1 MKKLSTLLVLLLTML
16 VGGVN
21 CAYAEGGD
29 WTDKYIVTVSE
40 PVTNVR
46 SLQDGYYLLRNVG
59 RQTFL
64 RENDN
69 HGLYLWNAVSGDA
82 DVASVSAAFVKK
94 TSVMSSVVYIT
105 KNADGSTYT
114 MQFKSG
120 YYLGAEYGA
129 DDGKDAL
136 AKETAGNI
144 EMADIVDGQIAFRP
158 SGKSYANGN
167 GANGYPHTEGSFTG
181 WGAGMP
187 DANGNGAYQFYPV
200 ELEESGSGVWE
211 DRFIQTVSAALTNA
225 DDLKN
230 GYYLLRNVGRKT
242 FLRENDDN
250 GLYLWNATNGSDD
263 LTAVKT
269 AFEGSAKDMMSS
281 VVYIT
286 TNEDGT
292 YKMQFRSLKFMPQTL
307 PHGGKTFSNETAGNV
322 EFSFVSG
329 NQFNFRPKDSEY
341 ANGNGEGGYTEGTF
355 TGWETAVPGANGNG
369 AYQIFPVTL
378 DQASKYVTDCN
389 WTVTDGTNTLK
400 TYTEKRVLLDSEA
413 TIPFEFSYYYE
424 NPTIEETDLV
434 VSKTNCNFTVRVTV
448 GEMPFKP
455 STWYTVKFRKQE
467 DRYLMHANRNDEK
480 IGAKHQMT
488 ADYIKNNFNSSLR
501 VDAFNGALW
510 AFVPDGLGVKL
521 LCKQNGQY
529 VTSNCKM
536 DATGATF
543 IVKTN
548 ATGGFSLQVPG
559 NSIGHLGEHDGGK
572 LGVWYNGSSQNDG
585 GSNFQIT
592 EASTDEVLNVGKA
605 VYTDTINC
613 LTVSEAD
620 ATMLTAMTEASLSKV
635 KTLLANATSVEGLDA
650 AFASRYNAFPKEGAW
665 YRIKNINNI
674 GEKIYI
680 SSEGIFVKTD
690 GNLDA
695 SVDRTVRRKG
705 ENGNLVSQLWTM
717 KENADGTYRVVNAN
731 TNRALSAYTGNNV
744 DMPVNEGAGGHYFFR
759 TVPNGFS
766 AIAPTDLE
774 LMAYGYSDP
783 QNPYRIN
790 AYGGR
795 NNDVIRDYDGNN
807 DSDKGNYWNFIEVT
821 EIPVAISAA
830 GWASLAL
837 PFEVTIPAESGVVA
851 YTAQRVDADMLVLS
865 EITDGV
871 IPANEG
877 VILGKEGGANVTL
890 AITHTG
896 KAKIEGN
903 KLVGATAKR
912 IGFEA
917 ESTYALALDKTG
929 EVAFLRNGLESIPAN
944 KAYLLAEEVPNQ
956 TTTKLSFN
964 FGTVNGIN
972 DAVAEDAQAETYYD
986 LNGRVVLYPHNGI
999 FVTKSGEKVFI
1010 K

>member
-29 WTDKYIVTVSE
+29 WTGKWIATVSE
-40 PVTNVR
+40 PVTNVS
-46 SLQDGYYLLRNVG
+46 SLQDGYYLLRNIG

-64 RENDN
+64 RENDD

-129 DDGKDAL
+129 GDGGQAF

-167 GANGYPHTEGSFTG
+167 GKPNQPHTEDTFTG
-181 WGAGMP
+181 WEANMP
-187 DANGNGAYQFYPV
+187 KANGNGAYQFYPV
-200 ELEESGSGVWE
+200 ELV
-211 DRFIQTVSAALTNA
+211 
-225 DDLKN
+225 
-230 GYYLLRNVGRKT
+230 
-242 FLRENDDN
+242 
-250 GLYLWNATNGSDD
+250 
-263 LTAVKT
+263 
-269 AFEGSAKDMMSS
+269 
-281 VVYIT
+281 
-286 TNEDGT
+286 
-292 YKMQFRSLKFMPQTL
+292 
-307 PHGGKTFSNETAGNV
+307 
-322 EFSFVSG
+322 
-329 NQFNFRPKDSEY
+329 
-341 ANGNGEGGYTEGTF
+341 
-355 TGWETAVPGANGNG
+355 
-369 AYQIFPVTL
+369 
-378 DQASKYVTDCN
+378 ASPEVDCN
-389 WTVTDGTNTLK
+389 FTITDGKNTIA
-400 TYTEKRVLLDSEA
+400 TYQSPLLAGSEVS
-413 TIPFEFSYYYE
+413 IPSALEFSYYYT
-424 NPTIEETDLV
+424 NPTITTENKT
-434 VSKTNCNFTVRVTV
+434 VSSENCNFTIQVTV

-455 STWYTVKFRKQE
+455 STWYTVKFRRAQDGE
-467 DRYLMHANRNDEK
+467 LNRENCYLIHATKDAEK
-480 IGAKHQMT
+480 IGSRNNQMT
-488 ADYIKNNFNSSLR
+488 ADFILGQDKFTDK

-521 LCKQNGQY
+521 LCKQNGKY
-529 VTSNCKM
+529 VTCSSSTDNTFPCTM
-536 DATGATF
+536 DNVGATF

-548 ATGGFSLQVPG
+548 SEGGGFSLQIPG
-559 NSIGHLGEHDGGK
+559 NPNGHLGDHVTEGNLHY
-572 LGVWYNGSSQNDG
+572 LGVWNNGSSQNDN

-592 EASTDEVLNVGKA
+592 EASTEDVFNVGKE
-605 VYTDTINC
+605 VYTSVVNG
-613 LTVSEAD
+613 LTANEAD
-620 ATMLTAMTEASLSKV
+620 ATMLTAGTEASLRRV
-635 KTLLANATSVEGLDA
+635 KTLLENATTVEGLDA
-650 AFASRYNAFPKEGAW
+650 AFASRYYALPKEGAW
-665 YRIKNINNI
+665 YRIKNININS
-674 GEKIYI
+674 KDYI
-680 SSEGIFVKTD
+680 SSENIFVGID
-690 GNLDA
+690 GNLA
-695 SVDRTVRRKG
+695 TSYGQNSKIDRVVRRKS
-705 ENGNLVSQLWTM
+705 ENDNLVPQLWTM

-744 DMPVNEGAGGHYFFR
+744 DMPIDEGAGGHYFFR

-766 AIAPTDLE
+766 NITPTDLE
-774 LMAYGYSDP
+774 LMAYGNNDP
-783 QNPYRIN
+783 QNAYRIN
-790 AYGGR
+790 AFQGTWS
-795 NNDVIRDYDGNN
+795 DVIRDYGGNN
-807 DSDKGNYWNFIEVT
+807 DGDKGNYWKFIEVT
-821 EIPVAISAA
+821 EIPVTVSAA

-851 YTAQRVDADMLVLS
+851 YIAQRVDADKLVLS
-865 EITDGV
+865 EITDGI

-917 ESTYALALDKTG
+917 ESTYALALDETG
-929 EVAFLRNGLESIPAN
+929 EVAFLRNGLDCIPAN
-944 KAYLLAEEVPNQ
+944 KAYLLAEEVPNL

-964 FGTVNGIN
+964 FGTVDGIN

>member
-1 MKKLSTLLVLLLTML
+1 MKKLSTLLVLLLTMF

-29 WTDKYIVTVSE
+29 WTDKYITTVSE
-40 PVTNVR
+40 PVTNVS

-94 TSVMSSVVYIT
+94 TSVMNSVVYIT

-129 DDGKDAL
+129 ADGYQAV
-136 AKETAGNI
+136 AKETAGSI

-167 GANGYPHTEGSFTG
+167 GVNDHPH
-181 WGAGMP
+181 
-187 DANGNGAYQFYPV
+187 
-200 ELEESGSGVWE
+200 
-211 DRFIQTVSAALTNA
+211 
-225 DDLKN
+225 
-230 GYYLLRNVGRKT
+230 
-242 FLRENDDN
+242 
-250 GLYLWNATNGSDD
+250 
-263 LTAVKT
+263 
-269 AFEGSAKDMMSS
+269 
-281 VVYIT
+281 
-286 TNEDGT
+286 
-292 YKMQFRSLKFMPQTL
+292 
-307 PHGGKTFSNETAGNV
+307 
-322 EFSFVSG
+322 
-329 NQFNFRPKDSEY
+329 
-341 ANGNGEGGYTEGTF
+341 TEGTF
-355 TGWETAVPGANGNG
+355 TGWGANMPGANGNG
-369 AYQIFPVTL
+369 AYQLYPVEL
-378 DQASKYVTDCN
+378 FKAQKVECN
-389 WTVTDGTNTLK
+389 FTVTDGEK
-400 TYTEKRVLLDSEA
+400 TIATYKSTFLDGLEA
-413 TIPFEFSYYYE
+413 TISESSYYYE
-424 NPTIEETDLV
+424 NPTITTENKT
-434 VSKTNCNFTVRVTV
+434 VSSENCNFTIQVTV

-455 STWYTVKFRKQE
+455 SAWYTIKFRKQN
-467 DRYLMHANRNDEK
+467 DRYLMHANRNDER

-488 ADYIKNNFNSSLR
+488 ADYILNNASITDKI
-501 VDAFNGALW
+501 DAFNGALW

-521 LCKQNGQY
+521 LCKQNGKY
-529 VTSNCKM
+529 VTSNCRM

-548 ATGGFSLQVPG
+548 DTGGFSLQIPG
-559 NSIGHLGEHDGGK
+559 NSIAHLGEHDGGN
-572 LGVWYNGSSQNDG
+572 LGVWDNGSSQDDG

-592 EASTDEVLNVGKA
+592 EASTEDVFNVGKE
-605 VYTDTINC
+605 VYTNVLSG
-613 LTVSEAD
+613 LTANEAD
-620 ATMLTAMTEASLSKV
+620 ATMLTAGTETAINKARVLCEKATSIEDLDIV
-635 KTLLANATSVEGLDA
+635 NAT
-650 AFASRYNAFPKEGAW
+650 RYYAYPTEGAW
-665 YRIKNINNI
+665 YRIKNININ
-674 GEKIYI
+674 EKNYI

-717 KENADGTYRVVNAN
+717 KENTDGTYRVVNAN
-731 TNRALSAYTGNNV
+731 TNRALSAYTRNNV
-744 DMPVNEGAGGHYFFR
+744 DMPIDEGAGGHYFFR

-766 AIAPTDLE
+766 GIAPTDLE
-774 LMAYGYSDP
+774 LMAYGYGDS
-783 QNPYRIN
+783 QNAYRIN
-790 AYGGR
+790 AFQGTWS
-795 NNDVIRDYDGNN
+795 DVIRDYGGNN
-807 DSDKGNYWNFIEVT
+807 DGDKGNYWKFIEVT
-821 EIPVAISAA
+821 EIPVTVSAA

-890 AITHTG
+890 AITHNG

-912 IGFEA
+912 IGFDA
-917 ESTYALALDKTG
+917 ESTYALALDETG
-929 EVAFLRNGLESIPAN
+929 EVAFLRNGLECIPAN
-944 KAYLLAEEVPNQ
+944 KAYLLAEEVPSQ

-964 FGTVNGIN
+964 FGTVDGIN

-999 FVTKSGEKVFI
+999 FVTKSGKKVFI

>member
-29 WTDKYIVTVSE
+29 WTGKCITSVSE
-40 PVTNVR
+40 PVTNVS

-120 YYLGAEYGA
+120 YYLGAEYGYNK
-129 DDGKDAL
+129 DGEQAL

-144 EMADIVDGQIAFRP
+144 EMADIADGQIAFRP

-167 GANGYPHTEGSFTG
+167 GVNKYPHTEGTFTG
-181 WGAGMP
+181 WETKMP
-187 DANGNGAYQFYPV
+187 TANGNGAYQFYPV
-200 ELEESGSGVWE
+200 ELV
-211 DRFIQTVSAALTNA
+211 
-225 DDLKN
+225 
-230 GYYLLRNVGRKT
+230 
-242 FLRENDDN
+242 
-250 GLYLWNATNGSDD
+250 
-263 LTAVKT
+263 
-269 AFEGSAKDMMSS
+269 
-281 VVYIT
+281 
-286 TNEDGT
+286 
-292 YKMQFRSLKFMPQTL
+292 
-307 PHGGKTFSNETAGNV
+307 
-322 EFSFVSG
+322 
-329 NQFNFRPKDSEY
+329 
-341 ANGNGEGGYTEGTF
+341 
-355 TGWETAVPGANGNG
+355 
-369 AYQIFPVTL
+369 
-378 DQASKYVTDCN
+378 ASPEVDCN
-389 WTVTDGTNTLK
+389 FTITDGKNTIA
-400 TYTEKRVLLDSEA
+400 TYQSPLLAGSEVS
-413 TIPFEFSYYYE
+413 IPSALEFSYYYK
-424 NPTIEETDLV
+424 NPTITTENKT
-434 VSKTNCNFTVRVTV
+434 VSSENCNFTIQVTV

-455 STWYTVKFRKQE
+455 STWYTIKFRKQN
-467 DRYLMHANRNDEK
+467 DHYLMHANVGDEK
-480 IGAKHQMT
+480 IGAQHQMT
-488 ADYIKNNFNSSLR
+488 ADYILNTATLNNK

-521 LCKQNGQY
+521 LCKQNGKY
-529 VTSNCKM
+529 VTSNCRM

-548 ATGGFSLQVPG
+548 STGGFSLQVPG
-559 NSIGHLGEHDGGK
+559 NSNGHLGEHDGGN
-572 LGVWYNGSSQNDG
+572 LGVWNNGNSQNDN
-585 GSNFQIT
+585 GSNFQID
-592 EASTDEVLNVGKA
+592 EASTEDVLNVGKE
-605 VYTDTINC
+605 VYTSVVNG
-613 LTVSEAD
+613 LTANEAD
-620 ATMLTAMTEASLSKV
+620 ATQLTAGTEESLSKV
-635 KTLLANATSVEGLDA
+635 KTLLKNATTVEGLDA
-650 AFASRYNAFPKEGAW
+650 AFASRYYALPKEGAW

-680 SSEGIFVKTD
+680 SSEAIFVKTD

-695 SVDRTVRRKG
+695 SVDRTVRRKTA
-705 ENGNLVSQLWTM
+705 NDNLVSQLWTM

-766 AIAPTDLE
+766 GITPTDLE

-783 QNPYRIN
+783 QNAYRIN
-790 AYGGR
+790 AFEGV
-795 NNDVIRDYDGNN
+795 NNDVIRDYGGNN
-807 DSDKGNYWNFIEVT
+807 DGDKGNYWKFIEVT
-821 EIPVAISAA
+821 EIPVTVSAA

-851 YTAQRVDADMLVLS
+851 YTAQRVDADKLILS

-877 VILGKEGGANVTL
+877 VILGKEGGAEVTL

-917 ESTYALALDKTG
+917 ESTYALALDETG
-929 EVAFLRNGLESIPAN
+929 EVAFLRNGLDCIPAN
-944 KAYLLAEEVPNQ
+944 KAYLLAEEVPNL

-964 FGTVNGIN
+964 FGTVDGIN

-999 FVTKSGEKVFI
+999 FVTKSGKKVFI

>member
-29 WTDKYIVTVSE
+29 WTGKWIATVSE
-40 PVTNVR
+40 PVTNVS
-46 SLQDGYYLLRNVG
+46 SLQNGYYLLRNVG

-82 DVASVSAAFVKK
+82 DVASVSAAFVNK

-120 YYLGAEYGA
+120 YYLGAEYGYNK
-129 DDGKDAL
+129 DGEQAI
-136 AKETAGNI
+136 AKETAGSI

-167 GANGYPHTEGSFTG
+167 GQNGHPHTEGSFTG
-181 WGAGMP
+181 WEAKMP
-187 DANGNGAYQFYPV
+187 TANGNGAYQLYPV
-200 ELEESGSGVWE
+200 VLV
-211 DRFIQTVSAALTNA
+211 
-225 DDLKN
+225 
-230 GYYLLRNVGRKT
+230 
-242 FLRENDDN
+242 
-250 GLYLWNATNGSDD
+250 
-263 LTAVKT
+263 
-269 AFEGSAKDMMSS
+269 
-281 VVYIT
+281 
-286 TNEDGT
+286 
-292 YKMQFRSLKFMPQTL
+292 
-307 PHGGKTFSNETAGNV
+307 
-322 EFSFVSG
+322 
-329 NQFNFRPKDSEY
+329 
-341 ANGNGEGGYTEGTF
+341 
-355 TGWETAVPGANGNG
+355 
-369 AYQIFPVTL
+369 
-378 DQASKYVTDCN
+378 ASPEVDCN
-389 WTVTDGTNTLK
+389 FTITDGENTIA
-400 TYTEKRVLLDSEA
+400 TYQSPLLAGSEVS
-413 TIPFEFSYYYE
+413 IPSALEFSYYYT
-424 NPTIEETDLV
+424 NPTITTENKT
-434 VSKTNCNFTVRVTV
+434 VSSENCNFTIQVTV

-455 STWYTVKFRKQE
+455 STWYTVKFRNRN
-467 DRYLMHANRNDEK
+467 DRYLMHANEGDEK
-480 IGAKHQMT
+480 IGAQHQMT
-488 ADYIKNNFNSSLR
+488 ADHILSAATLNNK

-521 LCKQNGQY
+521 LCKQNGKY
-529 VTSNCKM
+529 VTSDCKM

-548 ATGGFSLQVPG
+548 STGGGFSLQVPG
-559 NSIGHLGEHDGGK
+559 NISGHLGEHDRGN
-572 LGVWYNGSSQNDG
+572 LGVWNTTWDASESQNDG

-592 EASTDEVLNVGKA
+592 EASMDDVLNVGKA
-605 VYTDTINC
+605 VYSSVING
-613 LTVSEAD
+613 LTANEANP
-620 ATMLTAMTEASLSKV
+620 TMLTAGTEAVLNKA
-635 KTLLANATSVEGLDA
+635 KEMCGNATKIEDLDA
-650 AFASRYNAFPKEGAW
+650 AFAHRNYAYPKEGAW
-665 YRIKNINNI
+665 YRIQNINGLN
-674 GEKIYI
+674 KKYI

-690 GNLDA
+690 GNLDE
-695 SVDRTVRRKG
+695 SVVRTVRRKTA
-705 ENGNLVSQLWTM
+705 NDNFVSQLWTM

-731 TNRALSAYTGNNV
+731 TNRPLSAYTGDNV
-744 DMPVNEGAGGHYFFR
+744 DMPVNEADGGRYFFR
-759 TVPNGFS
+759 TVPGVS
-766 AIAPTDLE
+766 GITPTDLE
-774 LMAYGYSDP
+774 LMAYGYNDP
-783 QNPYRIN
+783 QNAYSMN
-790 AYGGR
+790 AYGGG
-795 NNDVIRDYDGNN
+795 NNDVINYWGDHT
-807 DSDKGNYWNFIEVT
+807 DKGNYWKFIEVT

-890 AITHTG
+890 AITHNG

-917 ESTYALALDKTG
+917 ESTYALALDETG
-929 EVAFLRNGLESIPAN
+929 NAAFLRNGLECIPAN
-944 KAYLLAEEVPNQ
+944 KAYLLAEEVPNL

-972 DAVAEDAQAETYYD
+972 DAVAEDVQAETYYD

>member
-29 WTDKYIVTVSE
+29 WTGKWIATVSE
-40 PVTNVR
+40 PVTNVS

-129 DDGKDAL
+129 ADGGGAL

-167 GANGYPHTEGSFTG
+167 GVNGSPHTEGTFTG

-200 ELEESGSGVWE
+200 ELV
-211 DRFIQTVSAALTNA
+211 
-225 DDLKN
+225 
-230 GYYLLRNVGRKT
+230 
-242 FLRENDDN
+242 
-250 GLYLWNATNGSDD
+250 
-263 LTAVKT
+263 
-269 AFEGSAKDMMSS
+269 
-281 VVYIT
+281 
-286 TNEDGT
+286 
-292 YKMQFRSLKFMPQTL
+292 
-307 PHGGKTFSNETAGNV
+307 
-322 EFSFVSG
+322 
-329 NQFNFRPKDSEY
+329 
-341 ANGNGEGGYTEGTF
+341 
-355 TGWETAVPGANGNG
+355 
-369 AYQIFPVTL
+369 
-378 DQASKYVTDCN
+378 ASPEVDCN
-389 WTVTDGTNTLK
+389 FTITDGKNTIA
-400 TYTEKRVLLDSEA
+400 TYQSPLLAGSEVS
-413 TIPFEFSYYYE
+413 IPSALEFSYYYK
-424 NPTIEETDLV
+424 NPTITTENKT
-434 VSKTNCNFTVRVTV
+434 VSSENCNFTIQVTV

-455 STWYTVKFRKQE
+455 STWYTVKFRNNNA
-467 DRYLMHANRNDEK
+467 RYLMHANAGDEK
-480 IGAKHQMT
+480 IGAQHQMT
-488 ADYIKNNFNSSLR
+488 ADYILSAATLNNK

-521 LCKQNGQY
+521 LCKQNGKY
-529 VTSNCKM
+529 VTSDCKM

-548 ATGGFSLQVPG
+548 STGGGFSLQVPG
-559 NSIGHLGEHDGGK
+559 NISGHLGEHDRGN
-572 LGVWYNGSSQNDG
+572 LGVWNTTWDASESQNDG

-592 EASTDEVLNVGKA
+592 EASMDDVLNVGKA
-605 VYTDTINC
+605 VYSSVING
-613 LTVSEAD
+613 LTANEANP
-620 ATMLTAMTEASLSKV
+620 TMLTAGTEAVLNKA
-635 KTLLANATSVEGLDA
+635 KEMCGNATKIEDLDA
-650 AFASRYNAFPKEGAW
+650 AFAHRNYAYPKEGAW
-665 YRIKNINNI
+665 YRIQNINGLN
-674 GEKIYI
+674 KKYI

-690 GNLDA
+690 GNLDE
-695 SVDRTVRRKG
+695 SVVRTVRRKTA
-705 ENGNLVSQLWTM
+705 NDNFVSQLWTM

-731 TNRALSAYTGNNV
+731 TNRPLSAYTGNAV
-744 DMPVNEGAGGHYFFR
+744 DMPVNKDAGGRYFFR

-766 AIAPTDLE
+766 GITPTDLE
-774 LMAYGYSDP
+774 LMAYGNTDP
-783 QNPYRIN
+783 QNAYSMN
-790 AYGGR
+790 AFG
-795 NNDVIRDYDGNN
+795 GNN
-807 DSDKGNYWNFIEVT
+807 DDVINYWHDHSDKGNYWNFIEVT
-821 EIPVAISAA
+821 EIPVTVSAA

-851 YTAQRVDADMLVLS
+851 YTAQRVDADKLFLS

-877 VILGKEGGANVTL
+877 VILGKEGGADVKL

-912 IGFEA
+912 IGFAA
-917 ESTYALALDKTG
+917 ESTYALALDETG
-929 EVAFLRNGLESIPAN
+929 QAAFLRNGLECIPAN
-944 KAYLLAEEVPNQ
+944 KAYLLAEEVPSL
-956 TTTKLSFN
+956 TTTKLSFD

-999 FVTKSGEKVFI
+999 FVTKSGKKVFI

>member
-29 WTDKYIVTVSE
+29 WTGKWIATVSE
-40 PVTNVR
+40 PVTNVS

-82 DVASVSAAFVKK
+82 DVASVSAAFVKN

-129 DDGKDAL
+129 GDGGQAF

-167 GANGYPHTEGSFTG
+167 GKPGHPHTEDTFTG
-181 WGAGMP
+181 WEANMP
-187 DANGNGAYQFYPV
+187 KANGNGAYQFYPV
-200 ELEESGSGVWE
+200 VLV
-211 DRFIQTVSAALTNA
+211 
-225 DDLKN
+225 
-230 GYYLLRNVGRKT
+230 
-242 FLRENDDN
+242 
-250 GLYLWNATNGSDD
+250 
-263 LTAVKT
+263 
-269 AFEGSAKDMMSS
+269 
-281 VVYIT
+281 
-286 TNEDGT
+286 
-292 YKMQFRSLKFMPQTL
+292 
-307 PHGGKTFSNETAGNV
+307 
-322 EFSFVSG
+322 
-329 NQFNFRPKDSEY
+329 
-341 ANGNGEGGYTEGTF
+341 
-355 TGWETAVPGANGNG
+355 
-369 AYQIFPVTL
+369 
-378 DQASKYVTDCN
+378 ASPEVDCN
-389 WTVTDGTNTLK
+389 FTITDGKNTIA
-400 TYTEKRVLLDSEA
+400 TYQSPLLAGSEVS
-413 TIPFEFSYYYE
+413 IPSALEFSYYYT
-424 NPTIEETDLV
+424 NPTITTENKT
-434 VSKTNCNFTVRVTV
+434 VSSENCNFTIQVTV

-455 STWYTVKFRKQE
+455 STWYTVKFRRDQTGE
-467 DRYLMHANRNDEK
+467 LNRENCYLIHATKDAEK
-480 IGAKHQMT
+480 IGSRNNQMT
-488 ADYIKNNFNSSLR
+488 ADFILGQDKFTDK

-521 LCKQNGQY
+521 LCKQNGKY
-529 VTSNCKM
+529 VTCSSSTDNTFPCTM
-536 DATGATF
+536 DNVGATF

-548 ATGGFSLQVPG
+548 SEGGGFSLQIPG
-559 NSIGHLGEHDGGK
+559 NPNGHLGDHVTEGNLHY
-572 LGVWYNGSSQNDG
+572 LGVWNNGSSQNDN

-592 EASTDEVLNVGKA
+592 EASTEDVFNVGKE
-605 VYTDTINC
+605 VYTSVVNG
-613 LTVSEAD
+613 LTANEAD
-620 ATMLTAMTEASLSKV
+620 ATMLTAGTEASLRRV
-635 KTLLANATSVEGLDA
+635 KTLLENATTVEGLDA
-650 AFASRYNAFPKEGAW
+650 AFASRYYALPKEGAW
-665 YRIKNINNI
+665 YRIKNINDII

-695 SVDRTVRRKG
+695 SVDRTVRRKTA
-705 ENGNLVSQLWTM
+705 NDNLESQLWTM

-731 TNRALSAYTGNNV
+731 TNRPLSAYRSDNV
-744 DMPVNEGAGGHYFFR
+744 DMPVNEADGGRYFFR
-759 TVPNGFS
+759 TVPGVS
-766 AIAPTDLE
+766 GITPTDLE
-774 LMAYGYSDP
+774 LMAYGNTDP
-783 QNPYRIN
+783 QNAYSMN
-790 AYGGR
+790 AYGGG
-795 NNDVIRDYDGNN
+795 NNDVINYWYDH
-807 DSDKGNYWNFIEVT
+807 SDKGNYWNFIEVT
-821 EIPVAISAA
+821 EIPVTVSAA

-851 YTAQRVDADMLVLS
+851 YTAQRVDADKLVLS
-865 EITDGV
+865 EITDGI

-912 IGFEA
+912 IGFAA
-917 ESTYALALDKTG
+917 ESTYALAKDETG
-929 EVAFLRNGLESIPAN
+929 EVAFLRNGLDCIPAN
-944 KAYLLAEEVPNQ
+944 KAYLLAEEVPNL

-999 FVTKSGEKVFI
+999 FVTKSGKKVFI

>member
-29 WTDKYIVTVSE
+29 WTGKWIATVSE
-40 PVTNVR
+40 PVTNVS

-120 YYLGAEYGA
+120 YYLGAEYGYNK
-129 DDGKDAL
+129 DGEQAL

-144 EMADIVDGQIAFRP
+144 EMADIADGQIAFRP

-167 GANGYPHTEGSFTG
+167 GVNKYPHTEGTFTG
-181 WGAGMP
+181 WETKMP
-187 DANGNGAYQFYPV
+187 TANGNGAYQFYPV
-200 ELEESGSGVWE
+200 ELV
-211 DRFIQTVSAALTNA
+211 
-225 DDLKN
+225 
-230 GYYLLRNVGRKT
+230 
-242 FLRENDDN
+242 
-250 GLYLWNATNGSDD
+250 
-263 LTAVKT
+263 
-269 AFEGSAKDMMSS
+269 
-281 VVYIT
+281 
-286 TNEDGT
+286 
-292 YKMQFRSLKFMPQTL
+292 
-307 PHGGKTFSNETAGNV
+307 
-322 EFSFVSG
+322 
-329 NQFNFRPKDSEY
+329 
-341 ANGNGEGGYTEGTF
+341 
-355 TGWETAVPGANGNG
+355 
-369 AYQIFPVTL
+369 
-378 DQASKYVTDCN
+378 ASPEVDCN
-389 WTVTDGTNTLK
+389 FTITDGKNTIA
-400 TYTEKRVLLDSEA
+400 TYQSPLLAGSEVS
-413 TIPFEFSYYYE
+413 IPSALEFSYYYK
-424 NPTIEETDLV
+424 NPTITTENKT
-434 VSKTNCNFTVRVTV
+434 VSSENCNFTIQVTV

-455 STWYTVKFRKQE
+455 STWYTIKFRKQN
-467 DRYLMHANRNDEK
+467 DHYLMHANVGDEK
-480 IGAKHQMT
+480 IGAQHQMT
-488 ADYIKNNFNSSLR
+488 ADYILNTATLNNK

-521 LCKQNGQY
+521 LCKQNGKY
-529 VTSNCKM
+529 VTSNCRM

-548 ATGGFSLQVPG
+548 STGGFSLQVPG
-559 NSIGHLGEHDGGK
+559 NSNGHLGEHDGGN
-572 LGVWYNGSSQNDG
+572 LGVWNNGNSQNDN
-585 GSNFQIT
+585 GSNFQID
-592 EASTDEVLNVGKA
+592 EASTEDVLNVGKE
-605 VYTDTINC
+605 VYTSVVNG
-613 LTVSEAD
+613 LTANEAD
-620 ATMLTAMTEASLSKV
+620 ATQLTAGTEESLSKV
-635 KTLLANATSVEGLDA
+635 KTLLKNATTVEGLDA
-650 AFASRYNAFPKEGAW
+650 AFASRYYALPKEGAW

-680 SSEGIFVKTD
+680 SSEAIFVKTD

-695 SVDRTVRRKG
+695 SVDRTVRRKTA
-705 ENGNLVSQLWTM
+705 NDNLVSQLWTM

-766 AIAPTDLE
+766 GITPTDLE

-783 QNPYRIN
+783 QNAYRIN
-790 AYGGR
+790 AFEGV
-795 NNDVIRDYDGNN
+795 NNDVIRDYGGNN
-807 DSDKGNYWNFIEVT
+807 DGDKGNYWKFIEVT
-821 EIPVAISAA
+821 EIPVTVSAA

-851 YTAQRVDADMLVLS
+851 YTAQRVDADKLILS

-877 VILGKEGGANVTL
+877 VILGKEGGAEVTL

-917 ESTYALALDKTG
+917 ESTYALALDETG
-929 EVAFLRNGLESIPAN
+929 EVAFLRNGLDCIPAN
-944 KAYLLAEEVPNQ
+944 KAYLLAEEVPNL

-964 FGTVNGIN
+964 FGTVDGIN

-999 FVTKSGEKVFI
+999 FVTKSGKKVFI

>member
-1 MKKLSTLLVLLLTML
+1 MW
-16 VGGVN
+16 GGVN

-29 WTDKYIVTVSE
+29 WTGKWIATVSE
-40 PVTNVR
+40 PVTNVS

-82 DVASVSAAFVKK
+82 DVASVSAAFVKN

-120 YYLGAEYGA
+120 YYLGADYGVA
-129 DDGKDAL
+129 DGYQAV
-136 AKETAGNI
+136 AKETAGSI

-167 GANGYPHTEGSFTG
+167 GENGHPHTEGTFTG
-181 WGAGMP
+181 WETKMP
-187 DANGNGAYQFYPV
+187 TANGNGAYQFYPV
-200 ELEESGSGVWE
+200 ELV
-211 DRFIQTVSAALTNA
+211 
-225 DDLKN
+225 
-230 GYYLLRNVGRKT
+230 
-242 FLRENDDN
+242 
-250 GLYLWNATNGSDD
+250 
-263 LTAVKT
+263 
-269 AFEGSAKDMMSS
+269 
-281 VVYIT
+281 
-286 TNEDGT
+286 
-292 YKMQFRSLKFMPQTL
+292 
-307 PHGGKTFSNETAGNV
+307 
-322 EFSFVSG
+322 
-329 NQFNFRPKDSEY
+329 
-341 ANGNGEGGYTEGTF
+341 
-355 TGWETAVPGANGNG
+355 
-369 AYQIFPVTL
+369 
-378 DQASKYVTDCN
+378 ASPEVDCN
-389 WTVTDGTNTLK
+389 FTITDGKNTIA
-400 TYTEKRVLLDSEA
+400 TYQSPLLAGTEVS
-413 TIPFEFSYYYE
+413 IPSALEFSYYYT
-424 NPTIEETDLV
+424 NPTITTENKT
-434 VSKTNCNFTVRVTV
+434 VSSENCNFTIQVTV

-455 STWYTVKFRKQE
+455 STWYTVKFRNRN
-467 DRYLMHANRNDEK
+467 DRYLMHANVGDEK
-480 IGAKHQMT
+480 IGGQHQMT
-488 ADYIKNNFNSSLR
+488 ADYILSAATLNNK

-510 AFVPDGLGVKL
+510 EFVPEGLGVKL
-521 LCKQNGQY
+521 LCKQNGKY
-529 VTSNCKM
+529 VTSNCRM

-548 ATGGFSLQVPG
+548 STGGFSLQVPG
-559 NSIGHLGEHDGGK
+559 NSNGHLGEHDGGN
-572 LGVWYNGSSQNDG
+572 LGVWNDGRSQNDG

-592 EASTDEVLNVGKA
+592 EASVDEVFNVGKA
-605 VYTDTINC
+605 VYSSVING
-613 LTVSEAD
+613 LTAAKAD
-620 ATMLTAMTEASLSKV
+620 ATMLTAGTEAVLNKA
-635 KTLLANATSVEGLDA
+635 KEMCGNATKIEDLDA
-650 AFASRYNAFPKEGAW
+650 AFAHRNYAHPTEGAW
-665 YRIKNINNI
+665 YRIKNININ
-674 GEKIYI
+674 EKNYI

-717 KENADGTYRVVNAN
+717 KENTDGTYRVVNAN

-744 DMPVNEGAGGHYFFR
+744 DMPIDEGAGGHYFFR

-766 AIAPTDLE
+766 NITPTDLE
-774 LMAYGYSDP
+774 LMAYGNNDP
-783 QNPYRIN
+783 QNAYRIN
-790 AYGGR
+790 AFQGTWS
-795 NNDVIRDYDGNN
+795 DVIRDYGGNN
-807 DSDKGNYWNFIEVT
+807 DGDKGNYWKFIEVT
-821 EIPVAISAA
+821 EIPVTVSAA

-877 VILGKEGGANVTL
+877 VILGKEGGADVKL
-890 AITHTG
+890 AITHNG

-912 IGFEA
+912 IGFDA
-917 ESTYALALDKTG
+917 ESTYALALDETG
-929 EVAFLRNGLESIPAN
+929 EVAFLRNGLECIPAN
-944 KAYLLAEEVPNQ
+944 KAYLLAEEVPSQ

>member
-29 WTDKYIVTVSE
+29 WTDKYIATVSE
-40 PVTNVR
+40 PVTNVS

-94 TSVMSSVVYIT
+94 TSVMNSVVYIT

-129 DDGKDAL
+129 ADGYQAV
-136 AKETAGNI
+136 AKETAGSI

-167 GANGYPHTEGSFTG
+167 GVNDHPH
-181 WGAGMP
+181 
-187 DANGNGAYQFYPV
+187 
-200 ELEESGSGVWE
+200 
-211 DRFIQTVSAALTNA
+211 
-225 DDLKN
+225 
-230 GYYLLRNVGRKT
+230 
-242 FLRENDDN
+242 
-250 GLYLWNATNGSDD
+250 
-263 LTAVKT
+263 
-269 AFEGSAKDMMSS
+269 
-281 VVYIT
+281 
-286 TNEDGT
+286 
-292 YKMQFRSLKFMPQTL
+292 
-307 PHGGKTFSNETAGNV
+307 
-322 EFSFVSG
+322 
-329 NQFNFRPKDSEY
+329 
-341 ANGNGEGGYTEGTF
+341 TEGTF
-355 TGWETAVPGANGNG
+355 TGWGANMPGANGNG
-369 AYQIFPVTL
+369 AYQLYPVEL
-378 DQASKYVTDCN
+378 FKAQRVECN
-389 WTVTDGTNTLK
+389 FTVTDGEK
-400 TYTEKRVLLDSEA
+400 TIATYKSTFLEGLEA
-413 TIPFEFSYYYE
+413 TISESSYYYA
-424 NPTIEETDLV
+424 NPTITTENKT
-434 VSKTNCNFTVRVTV
+434 VSSENCNFTIQVTV

-455 STWYTVKFRKQE
+455 STWYTVKFRNNNAC
-467 DRYLMHANRNDEK
+467 YLMHANVGDEK
-480 IGAKHQMT
+480 IGAQHQMT
-488 ADYIKNNFNSSLR
+488 ADYILNTATLNNK

-521 LCKQNGQY
+521 LCKQNGKY
-529 VTSNCKM
+529 VTSNCRM

-548 ATGGFSLQVPG
+548 NTGGFSLQVPG

-572 LGVWYNGSSQNDG
+572 LGVWNDGRSQNDG

-605 VYTDTINC
+605 VYTDTIDC
-613 LTVSEAD
+613 LTANQPD
-620 ATMLTAMTEASLSKV
+620 ATMLTAMTEASLGKA
-635 KTLLANATSVEGLDA
+635 KTLLANATSVEGLDV
-650 AFASRYNAFPKEGAW
+650 AFASCYNALPKEGAW
-665 YRIKNINNI
+665 YRIKNINDI

-759 TVPNGFS
+759 TVPGVS
-766 AIAPTDLE
+766 GITPTDLE
-774 LMAYGYSDP
+774 LMAYGYTDP
-783 QNPYRIN
+783 QNAYSMN
-790 AYGGR
+790 AYGGG
-795 NNDVIRDYDGNN
+795 NNDVINYWGDHT
-807 DSDKGNYWNFIEVT
+807 DKGNYWKFIEVT

-851 YTAQRVDADMLVLS
+851 YTAQRVDADKLVLS
-865 EITDGV
+865 EITDGI

-890 AITHTG
+890 AITHNG

-917 ESTYALALDKTG
+917 ESTYALALDETG
-929 EVAFLRNGLESIPAN
+929 EVAFLRNGLDCIPAN
-944 KAYLLAEEVPNQ
+944 KAYLLAEEVPNL

-964 FGTVNGIN
+964 FGTVDGIN

-999 FVTKSGEKVFI
+999 FVTESGKKVFI

>member
-29 WTDKYIVTVSE
+29 WTGKCITSVSE
-40 PVTNVR
+40 PVTNVS

-120 YYLGAEYGA
+120 YYLGAEYGYNK
-129 DDGKDAL
+129 DGEQAL
-136 AKETAGNI
+136 AKETAGSI

-167 GANGYPHTEGSFTG
+167 GVNDHPHTEGTFTG
-181 WGAGMP
+181 WETKMP
-187 DANGNGAYQFYPV
+187 TANGNGAYQFYPV
-200 ELEESGSGVWE
+200 ELV
-211 DRFIQTVSAALTNA
+211 
-225 DDLKN
+225 
-230 GYYLLRNVGRKT
+230 
-242 FLRENDDN
+242 
-250 GLYLWNATNGSDD
+250 
-263 LTAVKT
+263 
-269 AFEGSAKDMMSS
+269 
-281 VVYIT
+281 
-286 TNEDGT
+286 
-292 YKMQFRSLKFMPQTL
+292 
-307 PHGGKTFSNETAGNV
+307 
-322 EFSFVSG
+322 
-329 NQFNFRPKDSEY
+329 
-341 ANGNGEGGYTEGTF
+341 
-355 TGWETAVPGANGNG
+355 
-369 AYQIFPVTL
+369 
-378 DQASKYVTDCN
+378 ASPEVDCN
-389 WTVTDGTNTLK
+389 FTITDGKNTIA
-400 TYTEKRVLLDSEA
+400 TYQSPLLAGSEVS
-413 TIPFEFSYYYE
+413 IPSALEFSYYYTNPIITTE
-424 NPTIEETDLV
+424 NKT
-434 VSKTNCNFTVRVTV
+434 VSSENCNFTIQVTV

-455 STWYTVKFRKQE
+455 STWYTVKFRNRN
-467 DRYLMHANRNDEK
+467 DRYLMHANVGDEK
-480 IGAKHQMT
+480 IGAQHQMT
-488 ADYIKNNFNSSLR
+488 ADYILSVPTLNNK

-521 LCKQNGQY
+521 LCKQNGKY
-529 VTSNCKM
+529 VTSNCRM

-548 ATGGFSLQVPG
+548 STGGFSLQVPG
-559 NSIGHLGEHDGGK
+559 NSNGHLGEHDGGN
-572 LGVWYNGSSQNDG
+572 LGVWNDGRSQNDG

-592 EASTDEVLNVGKA
+592 EASVDEVFNVGKA
-605 VYTDTINC
+605 VYSSVING
-613 LTVSEAD
+613 LTAAEAD
-620 ATMLTAMTEASLSKV
+620 ATMLTAGTEVSFSKA
-635 KTLLANATSVEGLDA
+635 KTLLENATSVEGLDA
-650 AFASRYNAFPKEGAW
+650 AFASRYYALPKEGAW

-680 SSEGIFVKTD
+680 SSEAIFVKTD

-695 SVDRTVRRKG
+695 SVDRTVRRKTA
-705 ENGNLVSQLWTM
+705 NDNLVSQLWTM

-766 AIAPTDLE
+766 GITPTDLE

-783 QNPYRIN
+783 QNAYRIN
-790 AYGGR
+790 AFEGV
-795 NNDVIRDYDGNN
+795 NNDVIRDYGGNN
-807 DSDKGNYWNFIEVT
+807 DTDKGNYWKFIEVT

-851 YTAQRVDADMLVLS
+851 YTAQRVDADKLVLS
-865 EITDGV
+865 EITDGI

-877 VILGKEGGANVTL
+877 VILGKEGGADVKL
-890 AITHTG
+890 AITKTG

-917 ESTYALALDKTG
+917 ESTYALALDETG

>member
-29 WTDKYIVTVSE
+29 WTDKYIATVSE
-40 PVTNVR
+40 PVTNVS

-94 TSVMSSVVYIT
+94 TSVMNSVVYIT

-129 DDGKDAL
+129 ADGYQAV
-136 AKETAGNI
+136 AKETAGSI

-167 GANGYPHTEGSFTG
+167 GVNDHPH
-181 WGAGMP
+181 
-187 DANGNGAYQFYPV
+187 
-200 ELEESGSGVWE
+200 
-211 DRFIQTVSAALTNA
+211 
-225 DDLKN
+225 
-230 GYYLLRNVGRKT
+230 
-242 FLRENDDN
+242 
-250 GLYLWNATNGSDD
+250 
-263 LTAVKT
+263 
-269 AFEGSAKDMMSS
+269 
-281 VVYIT
+281 
-286 TNEDGT
+286 
-292 YKMQFRSLKFMPQTL
+292 
-307 PHGGKTFSNETAGNV
+307 
-322 EFSFVSG
+322 
-329 NQFNFRPKDSEY
+329 
-341 ANGNGEGGYTEGTF
+341 TEGTF
-355 TGWETAVPGANGNG
+355 TGWGANMPGANGNG
-369 AYQIFPVTL
+369 AYQLYPVEL
-378 DQASKYVTDCN
+378 FKAQRVECN
-389 WTVTDGTNTLK
+389 FTVTDGEK
-400 TYTEKRVLLDSEA
+400 TIATYKSTFLEGLEA
-413 TIPFEFSYYYE
+413 TISESSYYYA
-424 NPTIEETDLV
+424 NPTITTENKT
-434 VSKTNCNFTVRVTV
+434 VSSENCNFTIQVTV

-455 STWYTVKFRKQE
+455 STWYTVKFRNNNA
-467 DRYLMHANRNDEK
+467 RYLMHANVGDEK
-480 IGAKHQMT
+480 IGAQHQMT
-488 ADYIKNNFNSSLR
+488 ADYILNTATLNNK

-521 LCKQNGQY
+521 LCKQNGKY
-529 VTSNCKM
+529 VTSDCKM

-548 ATGGFSLQVPG
+548 STGGGFSLQVPG
-559 NSIGHLGEHDGGK
+559 NISGHLGEHDHGN
-572 LGVWYNGSSQNDG
+572 LGVWNTTWDASESQNDG

-592 EASTDEVLNVGKA
+592 EASMDDVLNVGKA
-605 VYTDTINC
+605 VYSSVING
-613 LTVSEAD
+613 LTANEANP
-620 ATMLTAMTEASLSKV
+620 TMLTAGTEAVLNKA
-635 KTLLANATSVEGLDA
+635 KEMCGNATKIEDLDA
-650 AFASRYNAFPKEGAW
+650 AFAHRNYAHPKEGAW
-665 YRIKNINNI
+665 YRIKNVKAI
-674 GEKIYI
+674 EQSYI
-680 SSEGIFVKTD
+680 SSESIFVGTD
-690 GNLDA
+690 GNLNK
-695 SVDRTVRRKG
+695 SVDRTVRRKTA
-705 ENGNLVSQLWTM
+705 NDNFVSQLWTM

-731 TNRALSAYTGNNV
+731 TNRPLSAYTSDNV
-744 DMPVNEGAGGHYFFR
+744 DMPVNEADGGRYFFR

-766 AIAPTDLE
+766 GITPTDLE
-774 LMAYGYSDP
+774 LMAYGNTDP
-783 QNPYRIN
+783 QNAYSMN
-790 AYGGR
+790 AYGGGS
-795 NNDVIRDYDGNN
+795 NDVINYWHDH
-807 DSDKGNYWNFIEVT
+807 SDKGNYWNFIEVT
-821 EIPVAISAA
+821 EIPVTVSAAA

-851 YTAQRVDADMLVLS
+851 YTAQRVDADKLVLS
-865 EITDGV
+865 EITDGI

-877 VILGKEGGANVTL
+877 VILGKEGGADVKL

-896 KAKIEGN
+896 KANIEGN

-912 IGFEA
+912 IGFAA
-917 ESTYALALDKTG
+917 ESTYALALDETG
-929 EVAFLRNGLESIPAN
+929 QAAFLRNGLDCIPVN
-944 KAYLLAEEVPNQ
+944 KAYLLAEEVPNL

>member
-29 WTDKYIVTVSE
+29 WTGKCITTVSD
-40 PVTNVR
+40 PVTNVS

-94 TSVMSSVVYIT
+94 SSVMSSVVYIT

-129 DDGKDAL
+129 PDGAQAF
-136 AKETAGNI
+136 AKETPGNI
-144 EMADIVDGQIAFRP
+144 EMADIDAGQIAFRP

-167 GANGYPHTEGSFTG
+167 GINKSPHTEGTFTG
-181 WGAGMP
+181 WGANMP
-187 DANGNGAYQFYPV
+187 EANGNGAYQFYPV
-200 ELEESGSGVWE
+200 EL
-211 DRFIQTVSAALTNA
+211 
-225 DDLKN
+225 
-230 GYYLLRNVGRKT
+230 
-242 FLRENDDN
+242 
-250 GLYLWNATNGSDD
+250 
-263 LTAVKT
+263 AV
-269 AFEGSAKDMMSS
+269 A
-281 VVYIT
+281 
-286 TNEDGT
+286 
-292 YKMQFRSLKFMPQTL
+292 Q
-307 PHGGKTFSNETAGNV
+307 
-322 EFSFVSG
+322 
-329 NQFNFRPKDSEY
+329 
-341 ANGNGEGGYTEGTF
+341 
-355 TGWETAVPGANGNG
+355 
-369 AYQIFPVTL
+369 
-378 DQASKYVTDCN
+378 DCN
-389 WTVTDGTNTLK
+389 FTITDGEKTIATYQATL
-400 TYTEKRVLLDSEA
+400 LAGSEV
-413 TIPFEFSYYYE
+413 TIPSALEFSYYYA
-424 NPTIEETDLV
+424 NPTITTENKT
-434 VSKTNCNFTVRVTV
+434 VSSENCNFTIQVTV

-455 STWYTVKFRKQE
+455 STWYTVKFRK
-467 DRYLMHANRNDEK
+467 DNARYLMHANVGDEK
-480 IGAKHQMT
+480 IGAQHQMT
-488 ADYIKNNFNSSLR
+488 ADYILNTAALKNK
-501 VDAFNGALW
+501 VEAINGALW

-521 LCKQNGQY
+521 LCKQNGKY
-529 VTSNCKM
+529 VTYNSSKAETFPCTM
-536 DATGATF
+536 DNVGATF

-548 ATGGFSLQVPG
+548 STGGFSLQVPG
-559 NSIGHLGEHDGGK
+559 NSNGHLGEHYGGK
-572 LGVWYNGSSQNDG
+572 LGGWNNGSSQNDP

-592 EASTDEVLNVGKA
+592 EAGLDEVLNVGKA
-605 VYTDTINC
+605 VYSSVING
-613 LTVSEAD
+613 LTADEAD
-620 ATMLTAMTEASLSKV
+620 ATMLTACTEA
-635 KTLLANATSVEGLDA
+635 TLNKAKEMCSNATKVEDFDA
-650 AFASRYNAFPKEGAW
+650 AYVTCTYAKPKEGAW

-690 GNLDA
+690 GNLDK
-695 SVDRTVRRKG
+695 SVDRTVRRKS
-705 ENGNLVSQLWTM
+705 ENGNFVSQLWTM

-731 TNRALSAYTGNNV
+731 TNRALSAYTGTNV
-744 DMPVNEGAGGHYFFR
+744 DMPIDEGAGGRYFFR
-759 TVPNGFS
+759 TVPKAFEG
-766 AIAPTDLE
+766 ITGTDLE
-774 LMAYGYSDP
+774 LMAYGYRDP
-783 QNPYRIN
+783 QNAYRIN
-790 AYGGR
+790 AFEGV
-795 NNDVIRDYDGNN
+795 NNDVIRDYGGNN
-807 DSDKGNYWNFIEVT
+807 DGDKGNYWKFIEVT

-851 YTAQRVDADMLVLS
+851 YTAQRVDADKLVLS
-865 EITDGV
+865 EITDGI

-877 VILGKEGGANVTL
+877 VILGKEGGANVKL

-917 ESTYALALDKTG
+917 ESTYALALDETG
-929 EVAFLRNGLESIPAN
+929 EVAFLRNGLDCIPAN
-944 KAYLLAEEVPNQ
+944 KAYLLAEEVPSQ

-964 FGTVNGIN
+964 FGTVDGIN

-999 FVTKSGEKVFI
+999 FVTKSGKKVFI

>member
-21 CAYAEGGD
+21 CAYA
-29 WTDKYIVTVSE
+29 
-40 PVTNVR
+40 
-46 SLQDGYYLLRNVG
+46 
-59 RQTFL
+59 
-64 RENDN
+64 
-69 HGLYLWNAVSGDA
+69 
-82 DVASVSAAFVKK
+82 
-94 TSVMSSVVYIT
+94 
-105 KNADGSTYT
+105 ADG
-114 MQFKSG
+114 
-120 YYLGAEYGA
+120 
-129 DDGKDAL
+129 
-136 AKETAGNI
+136 
-144 EMADIVDGQIAFRP
+144 
-158 SGKSYANGN
+158 
-167 GANGYPHTEGSFTG
+167 
-181 WGAGMP
+181 
-187 DANGNGAYQFYPV
+187 
-200 ELEESGSGVWE
+200 VWK
-211 DRFIQTVSAALTNA
+211 DRFIQTVSAALTSA
-225 DDLKN
+225 DDLQD

-242 FLRENDDN
+242 FLRENDN
-250 GLYLWNATNGSDD
+250 GGLYLWNATNGSDD
-263 LTAVKT
+263 LTAVKN
-269 AFEGSAKDMMSS
+269 AFEGSTKDVMSS

-286 TNEDGT
+286 TNGDGT
-292 YKMQFRSLKFMPQTL
+292 YKMQFRSLKYMPETL
-307 PHGGKTFSNETAGNV
+307 PHGGAASSNATAGNV
-322 EFSFVSG
+322 EFSYVSG

-341 ANGNGEGGYTEGTF
+341 ANGNGNGGYTEGTF
-355 TGWETAVPGANGNG
+355 TGWETSVPGADGNGSYQIFPVTLEESGVWEDRYIQTVSDALTSTGDLHDGYYLLRNVGRKTFLRENDNNVLWLWNATNGSDDLAAVKTAFEGCTKDMMNSVVYITKNGDGTYKMQLRSRKYMPQALNHGSETKSNETAGNIEIGYISGNQFNFRPTGGEYANGNGNGGYSEGLFVGWETSVPGANGNG

-400 TYTEKRVLLDSEA
+400 TYTEKRVLLGSEA
-413 TIPFEFSYYYE
+413 TIPSFEYSYYYE
-424 NPTIEETDLV
+424 NPTIEGTDLV

-455 STWYTVKFRKQE
+455 ATWYTVKFRNRD
-467 DRYLMHANRNDEK
+467 DRYLMHAKRNDEK
-480 IGAKHQMT
+480 IGANHQMT
-488 ADYIKNNFNSSLR
+488 ADYIKTFNSSLR

-529 VTSNCKM
+529 VTSDCKM

-559 NSIGHLGEHDGGK
+559 NSIGHLGEHDHGNF
-572 LGVWYNGSSQNDG
+572 GVWNDRKSQDDG

-613 LTVSEAD
+613 LTVNEAD

-783 QNPYRIN
+783 QNAYRIN
-790 AYGGR
+790 AFGGV
-795 NNDVIRDYDGNN
+795 NNDVIRDYGGNN
-807 DSDKGNYWNFIEVT
+807 DSDKGNYWKFIEVT
-821 EIPVAISAA
+821 EIPVTVSAA

-851 YTAQRVDADMLVLS
+851 YTAQRVDADKLVLS
-865 EITDGV
+865 EITDGI

-877 VILGKEGGANVTL
+877 VILGKEGGADVKL

-912 IGFEA
+912 IGFAA
-917 ESTYALALDKTG
+917 ESTYALAKDETG
-929 EVAFLRNGLESIPAN
+929 EVAFLRNGLDCIPAN
-944 KAYLLAEEVPNQ
+944 KAYLLAEEVPNL

>member
-29 WTDKYIVTVSE
+29 WTGKCITSVSE
-40 PVTNVR
+40 PVTNVS

-120 YYLGAEYGA
+120 YYLGAEYGYNK
-129 DDGKDAL
+129 DGEQAL
-136 AKETAGNI
+136 AKETAGSI

-167 GANGYPHTEGSFTG
+167 GVNDHPHTEGTFTG
-181 WGAGMP
+181 WETKMP
-187 DANGNGAYQFYPV
+187 TANGNGAYQFYPV
-200 ELEESGSGVWE
+200 ELV
-211 DRFIQTVSAALTNA
+211 
-225 DDLKN
+225 
-230 GYYLLRNVGRKT
+230 
-242 FLRENDDN
+242 
-250 GLYLWNATNGSDD
+250 
-263 LTAVKT
+263 
-269 AFEGSAKDMMSS
+269 
-281 VVYIT
+281 
-286 TNEDGT
+286 
-292 YKMQFRSLKFMPQTL
+292 
-307 PHGGKTFSNETAGNV
+307 
-322 EFSFVSG
+322 
-329 NQFNFRPKDSEY
+329 
-341 ANGNGEGGYTEGTF
+341 
-355 TGWETAVPGANGNG
+355 
-369 AYQIFPVTL
+369 
-378 DQASKYVTDCN
+378 ASPEVDCN
-389 WTVTDGTNTLK
+389 FTITDGKNTIA
-400 TYTEKRVLLDSEA
+400 TYQSPLLAGSEVS
-413 TIPFEFSYYYE
+413 IPSALEFSYYYT
-424 NPTIEETDLV
+424 NPTITTENKT
-434 VSKTNCNFTVRVTV
+434 VSSENCNFTIQVTV

-455 STWYTVKFRKQE
+455 STWYTIKFRKQN
-467 DRYLMHANRNDEK
+467 DHYLMHANVGDEK
-480 IGAKHQMT
+480 IGAQHQMT
-488 ADYIKNNFNSSLR
+488 ADYILNTATLNNK

-521 LCKQNGQY
+521 LCKQNGKY
-529 VTSNCKM
+529 VTSNCRM

-548 ATGGFSLQVPG
+548 STGGFSLQVPG
-559 NSIGHLGEHDGGK
+559 NSNGHLGEHDGGN
-572 LGVWYNGSSQNDG
+572 LGVWNDGRSQNDG

-592 EASTDEVLNVGKA
+592 EASVDEVFNVGKA
-605 VYTDTINC
+605 VYSSVING
-613 LTVSEAD
+613 LTAAEAD
-620 ATMLTAMTEASLSKV
+620 ATMLTAGTEVSFSKA
-635 KTLLANATSVEGLDA
+635 KTLLENATSVEGLDA
-650 AFASRYNAFPKEGAW
+650 AFASRYYALPKEGAW

-680 SSEGIFVKTD
+680 SSEAIFVKTD

-695 SVDRTVRRKG
+695 SVDRTVRRKTA
-705 ENGNLVSQLWTM
+705 NDNLVSQLWTM

-766 AIAPTDLE
+766 GITPTDLE

-783 QNPYRIN
+783 QNAYRIN
-790 AYGGR
+790 AFEGV
-795 NNDVIRDYDGNN
+795 NNDVIRDYGGNN
-807 DSDKGNYWNFIEVT
+807 DTDKGNYWKFIEVT

-851 YTAQRVDADMLVLS
+851 YTAQRVDADKLVLS
-865 EITDGV
+865 EITDGI

-877 VILGKEGGANVTL
+877 VILGKEGGADVNL

-912 IGFEA
+912 IGFAA
-917 ESTYALALDKTG
+917 ESTYALAKDETG
-929 EVAFLRNGLESIPAN
+929 EVAFLRNGLDCIPAN
-944 KAYLLAEEVPNQ
+944 KAYLLAEEVPNL

-999 FVTKSGEKVFI
+999 FVTKSGKKVFI